1 MATRIPT
8 KQTAKPSLSMTGYV
22 KIQEGDETILSFWAW
37 EAKSVYK
44 HEKNGLTAISFP
56 KMWLS
61 TSAPVDEVSNA
72 MGAAML
78 MWSQHEDKNKKTR
91 TA

>member
-1 MATRIPT
+1 
-8 KQTAKPSLSMTGYV
+8 
-22 KIQEGDETILSFWAW
+22 
-37 EAKSVYK
+37 
-44 HEKNGLTAISFP
+44 
-56 KMWLS
+56 MWLS

-78 MWSQHEDKNKKTR
+78 MWSQHEDKGKRER